1 QERRENS
8 HLRSASTPSLN
19 GNASQHDFSAL
30 KILRNLQGRVK
41 ELRADNRPYHGG
53 SMEDLTMLRTDLGHS
68 YRDKRPIIMER
79 SLSHGGMRK

>member
-1 QERRENS
+1 M
-8 HLRSASTPSLN
+8 RSASTPSLN

-30 KILRNLQGRVK
+30 KILRNLQGRVR

-68 YRDKRPIIMER
+68 YRDKVSNLHF
-79 SLSHGGMRK
+79 SLKNLGVCFINL